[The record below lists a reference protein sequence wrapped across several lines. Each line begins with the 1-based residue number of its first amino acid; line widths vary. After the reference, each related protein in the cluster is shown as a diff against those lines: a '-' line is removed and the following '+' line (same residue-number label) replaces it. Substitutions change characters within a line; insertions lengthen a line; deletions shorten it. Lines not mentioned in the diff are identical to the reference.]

1 MKKMIGLYRWKTKD
15 LHEDK
20 WRHLET
26 KKKHK
31 QKTKV
36 RTHFGDEK
44 NNWIIWMKQKNY
56 IETGRN
62 ILREKKITQ
71 TKD

>member
-1 MKKMIGLYRWKTKD
+1 MKTKD

-44 NNWIIWMKQKNY
+44 NN
-56 IETGRN
+56 
-62 ILREKKITQ
+62 
-71 TKD
+71 

>member
-1 MKKMIGLYRWKTKD
+1 MTKVRTHFGMKKNGWFIQMKTKD

-44 NNWIIWMKQKNY
+44 NN
-56 IETGRN
+56 
-62 ILREKKITQ
+62 
-71 TKD
+71 